1 MTIITLYFKRIATF
15 LFNSKR
21 SSLWREGPWLT
32 KECNGR
38 YQDVISVMDGILWP
52 HALVWYLCYRSSHVV
67 SGCSLSRCQPVN
79 RRWKVNNWNKNGC
92 MTSSTSSS
100 NLLDFPFLPLLYTPQ
115 GWIVTYLKTA
125 TRRTNTFSVL
135 KSLIV
140 FWIWHFLWF
149 VLEQWTRLNWMNSL
163 PLTVTSLKAVEKT
176 QSGIKNQPW
185 TQLEAEC
192 QVWRFQ

>member
-21 SSLWREGPWLT
+21 SSFWREGPWLT

-38 YQDVISVMDGILWP
+38 YQDVISVMDGTLWP
-52 HALVWYLCYRSSHVV
+52 HALVWYLRYRSSHVV

-79 RRWKVNNWNKNGC
+79 RRWKVNNWNKNGR
-92 MTSSTSSS
+92 MTSSPHPPICSISLFFLFSTHPRDESSHIWR
-100 NLLDFPFLPLLYTPQ
+100 PLHDAPTRLMS
-115 GWIVTYLKTA
+115 LKVWL
-125 TRRTNTFSVL
+125 F
-135 KSLIV
+135 

-163 PLTVTSLKAVEKT
+163 PLTVTSLKAVEK
-176 QSGIKNQPW
+176 IKNQPW